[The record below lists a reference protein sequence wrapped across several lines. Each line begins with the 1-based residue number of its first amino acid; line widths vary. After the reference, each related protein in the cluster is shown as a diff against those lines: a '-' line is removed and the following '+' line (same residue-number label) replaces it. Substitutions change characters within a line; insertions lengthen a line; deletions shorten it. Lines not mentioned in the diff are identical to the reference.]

1 VEVDP
6 RMPNAEICD
15 KWPTRWLSAAGILS
29 LLVALVVTALVV
41 AENST
46 LLAVDEWVNST
57 VNDWARGA
65 GWPVEIASWIGIA
78 TGPVFSVIYSAV
90 AVVVLVL
97 AGRRRW
103 AILVAAA
110 GIAGVTIA
118 ESLKVVIARP
128 RPPGAEL
135 YAHDLDKSFPSGH
148 ATAGIYLYVCLA
160 IILILLAKSQDRSLL
175 RGVGIALFV
184 FGILIGVSRIA
195 LGVHW
200 LSDVVAG
207 WLFGTATLLIALAL
221 IHPECDV
228 PDRSTIDHT
237 KSEANE

>member
-1 VEVDP
+1 MTSVNDHH
-6 RMPNAEICD
+6 
-15 KWPTRWLSAAGILS
+15 KWSTRGLSTMGILS
-29 LLVALVVTALVV
+29 FVVALVVTTFVV
-41 AENST
+41 TQNST
-46 LLAVDEWVNST
+46 LLAIDEWTNSS

-78 TGPVFSVIYSAV
+78 TGPVFSVAYSL
-90 AVVVLVL
+90 VVVVGFAL

-103 AILVAAA
+103 AILIATA
-110 GIAGVTIA
+110 GIAGVTVA
-118 ESLKVVIARP
+118 ESLKLVIARP

-160 IILILLAKSQDRSLL
+160 VILILLAKSQDRSLL
-175 RGVGIALFV
+175 HGVGIALFV
-184 FGILIGVSRIA
+184 FGILIGVSRIV

-207 WLFGTATLLIALAL
+207 WLLGSATLLLALAL
-221 IHPECDV
+221 IHPECEG
-228 PDRSTIDHT
+228 PNRSTTDHT
-237 KSEANE
+237 ISEVVE